1 MQGSK
6 SPCKSH
12 CIDFIK
18 AVAKYDL
25 FLFTAAAEAVLDRC
39 VTTSNEYDLNE
50 TMVWVNI
57 NYEYLDEVCIERSE
71 ESLIERRPKY
81 SKNHPLALMVRRY
94 IHQTCNSTQLYGT
107 IVSTYTLYSIG

>member
-1 MQGSK
+1 M
-6 SPCKSH
+6 
-12 CIDFIK
+12 
-18 AVAKYDL
+18 
-25 FLFTAAAEAVLDRC
+25 DRC
-39 VTTSNEYDLNE
+39 VMTSNEYDLNK

-57 NYEYLDEVCIERSE
+57 DYEYLDEVCIERSE

-81 SKNHPLALMVRRY
+81 SKDHPLALMVRRY